1 MASLIDSNDGRVRA
15 ELDIIL
21 NKRLGVGLK

>member
-1 MASLIDSNDGRVRA
+1 MASLIDSNDGRVRV